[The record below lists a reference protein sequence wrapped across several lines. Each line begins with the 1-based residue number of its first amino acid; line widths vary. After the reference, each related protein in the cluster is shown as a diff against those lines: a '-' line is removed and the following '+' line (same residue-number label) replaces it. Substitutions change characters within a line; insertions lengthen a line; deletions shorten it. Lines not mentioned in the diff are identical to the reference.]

1 MPHAAVT
8 ATKHLRDYLNAL
20 AIDLAACQTAAETRC
35 CKQAIRAAE
44 FELTALAVAS

>member
-8 ATKHLRDYLNAL
+8 AARRLRNYLNAL
-20 AIDLAACQTAAETRC
+20 ALDLATCQTAAEVRC

-44 FELTALAVAS
+44 FELTALGAAQ